1 MKSLT
6 NIDERLAARRDQAW
20 ARSSMSRMST
30 LSDRAP
36 IYPKSEHRTKVN
48 PFLVAILAIAL
59 AFLWGSISATNS
71 QPVSQAIHS
80 ERHG

>member
-1 MKSLT
+1 MRYGTS
-6 NIDERLAARRDQAW
+6 IEERLSARRDQAW

-36 IYPKSEHRTKVN
+36 VYPTNEHRTKVN

-59 AFLWGSISATNS
+59 AFLWGSLSGTNS
-71 QPVSQAIHS
+71 QPVSQAIHM